1 MKKILLAAMAAAS
14 LSASAADTP
23 LWLRDVKISP
33 DGSKIAFTYKGDIFT
48 VPTAGGEATRLT
60 SQPSY
65 ESVPV
70 WSPDGRSIAFA
81 SDRYGNFDIFTV
93 AADGSSKTWK
103 RLTFNSASE
112 TPEAFTPDGKEVL
125 FSAAIQDPASSAQF
139 PSARMTELY
148 AVSVDGGAPRQYLA
162 TPARN
167 LSWAPDGKSF
177 VYEDVKGFEDVWR
190 KHHTSSVTRDIW
202 RYTPATG
209 KHERLVDL
217 AGEDLSPVDAGD
229 AIYFLSERA
238 PQKSLNVYRAEK
250 YDYASAKPVTQFKTH
265 PVRFLSR
272 AENGTMAFTCD
283 GEIYTLGAGSS
294 KPDKVAVD
302 IKGDFP
308 DELRKIGGSRGA
320 TGAVASPNG
329 KLVAFL
335 YRGDVFVTPVDYATT
350 KQISDTPEA
359 ESDLT
364 WGNDS
369 TLYYTS
375 ERDGK
380 ANIYR
385 ATIARSTTEEPDL
398 AHATIIAEEPVFKTD
413 SHERT
418 AAELSPD
425 GKKLAFILDRNKLA
439 VMDLKSKKVT
449 ELTDGSTHRQRNG
462 RFYYTWSPDSRWIAL
477 EIIDRKHDPY
487 SDVAIINVA
496 DGKLTNITN
505 SGYFDAEPKW
515 ILDGN
520 ALAFASERLGM
531 RNHASWGSQM
541 DVFFVFMNRD
551 AYDNFM
557 LSKEERELLPKASKK
572 ADADSIIN
580 VEYDGLSDRQVR
592 ITPMSTDLRD
602 AIVDADGKHLYFI
615 SGADDGC
622 FIWDYD
628 LEKKNLAMKRK
639 HSESSA
645 YFDSSADGKTL
656 FLFGGSLNKFGD
668 NLKPISYRVEKV
680 LDPAAEREFM
690 LDYMSREE
698 AERFY
703 TKDMH
708 GINWPQMTAHYRKF
722 LPHINNNYDF
732 AELLSEI
739 LGELNVSHTGGR
751 YQGAPSA
758 ELSERT
764 ASLGVLY
771 DLDYTGKGMRIAE
784 ILEKGPLYNLDPV
797 VEPGSII
804 EKINGN
810 AVTTETP
817 VDRLLADA
825 AGKRTLV
832 SIVGADGKNRDIV
845 VRPISSARQNALL
858 YDRWV
863 KQRAADV
870 DRLSGG
876 RLGYVHISS
885 MDDDSFRKAYSDLL
899 GKFNDREGVV
909 IDIRWNGGGR
919 LHEDIEVLLSGE
931 KYFTQEI
938 RGEATCDMPSRRW
951 NKPSIMVMCEACYS
965 NAHGTPWVYSHRG
978 LGKTV
983 GMPVPGTMTSVNW
996 VRMQDPTMI
1005 FGIPV
1010 VGYRLADGSVLENQQ
1025 LEPDVKVENTPEGI
1039 VAGEDAQIRAAVEEI
1054 LRHIDSKKK

>member
-272 AENGTMAFTCD
+272 AENGTMAFTYD

-462 RFYYTWSPDSRWIAL
+462 
-477 EIIDRKHDPY
+477 
-487 SDVAIINVA
+487 
-496 DGKLTNITN
+496 
-505 SGYFDAEPKW
+505 
-515 ILDGN
+515 
-520 ALAFASERLGM
+520 
-531 RNHASWGSQM
+531 
-541 DVFFVFMNRD
+541 
-551 AYDNFM
+551 
-557 LSKEERELLPKASKK
+557 
-572 ADADSIIN
+572 
-580 VEYDGLSDRQVR
+580 
-592 ITPMSTDLRD
+592 
-602 AIVDADGKHLYFI
+602 
-615 SGADDGC
+615 
-622 FIWDYD
+622 
-628 LEKKNLAMKRK
+628 
-639 HSESSA
+639 
-645 YFDSSADGKTL
+645 
-656 FLFGGSLNKFGD
+656 
-668 NLKPISYRVEKV
+668 
-680 LDPAAEREFM
+680 
-690 LDYMSREE
+690 
-698 AERFY
+698 
-703 TKDMH
+703 
-708 GINWPQMTAHYRKF
+708 
-722 LPHINNNYDF
+722 
-732 AELLSEI
+732 
-739 LGELNVSHTGGR
+739 
-751 YQGAPSA
+751 
-758 ELSERT
+758 
-764 ASLGVLY
+764 
-771 DLDYTGKGMRIAE
+771 
-784 ILEKGPLYNLDPV
+784 
-797 VEPGSII
+797 
-804 EKINGN
+804 
-810 AVTTETP
+810 
-817 VDRLLADA
+817 
-825 AGKRTLV
+825 
-832 SIVGADGKNRDIV
+832 
-845 VRPISSARQNALL
+845 
-858 YDRWV
+858 
-863 KQRAADV
+863 
-870 DRLSGG
+870 
-876 RLGYVHISS
+876 
-885 MDDDSFRKAYSDLL
+885 
-899 GKFNDREGVV
+899 
-909 IDIRWNGGGR
+909 
-919 LHEDIEVLLSGE
+919 
-931 KYFTQEI
+931 
-938 RGEATCDMPSRRW
+938 
-951 NKPSIMVMCEACYS
+951 
-965 NAHGTPWVYSHRG
+965 
-978 LGKTV
+978 
-983 GMPVPGTMTSVNW
+983 
-996 VRMQDPTMI
+996 
-1005 FGIPV
+1005 
-1010 VGYRLADGSVLENQQ
+1010 
-1025 LEPDVKVENTPEGI
+1025 
-1039 VAGEDAQIRAAVEEI
+1039 
-1054 LRHIDSKKK
+1054 

>member
-1 MKKILLAAMAAAS
+1 MKQTLITVCLGLVALTAAAEK
-14 LSASAADTP
+14 P
-23 LWLRDVKISP
+23 LWMRDVKISP
-33 DGSKIAFTYKGDIFT
+33 DGARIVFTYKGDIFT
-48 VPTAGGEATRLT
+48 VPVAGGEATRLT

-65 ESVPV
+65 EQLPV
-70 WSPDGRSIAFA
+70 WSPDGKTIAFA
-81 SDRYGNFDIFTV
+81 SDRYGNFDIFTI
-93 AADGSSKTWK
+93 AADGSSDSWN
-103 RLTFNSASE
+103 RLTYNSASE
-112 TPEAFTPDGKEVL
+112 LTEAFTPDGKNVL
-125 FSAAIQDPASSAQF
+125 FSATIQDPATSAQF
-139 PSARMTELY
+139 PSGRLTELY
-148 AVSVDGGAPRQYLA
+148 SVPVAGGATTQYLP

-167 LSWAPDGKSF
+167 ISWAPDGKSF

-202 RYTPATG
+202 RYTPSTG
-209 KHERLVDL
+209 KHERLVDR

-229 AIYFLSERA
+229 ALYFLSERGKS
-238 PQKSLNVYRAEK
+238 KSLNVYRAGK
-250 YDYASAKPVTQFKTH
+250 GDYSNAVQVTDFGTH

-272 AENGTMAFTCD
+272 AANGTMAFTYD
-283 GEIYTLGAGSS
+283 GEIYTLAPGG
-294 KPDKVAVD
+294 KPAKLPVKV
-302 IKGDFP
+302 KGDFA
-308 DELRKIGGSRGA
+308 DELKKISTTRAAGA
-320 TGAVASPNG
+320 TASPNG
-329 KLVAFL
+329 KMVALL

-350 KQISDTPEA
+350 KQISNTPEA
-359 ESDLT
+359 ESDLS

-375 ERDGK
+375 ERDGL

-385 ATIARSTTEEPDL
+385 ATIARTSADEPDMV
-398 AHATIIAEEPVFKTD
+398 HATVIAEEPVFKTD
-413 SHERT
+413 KHERT
-418 AAELSPD
+418 FAQLSPD
-425 GKKLAFILDRNKLA
+425 GKKLAFILDRTKLA
-439 VMDLKSKKVT
+439 VMDLKTKKVT

-487 SDVAIINVA
+487 SDVAIINVE

-515 ILDGN
+515 IMDGN
-520 ALAFASERLGM
+520 ALAFSTERLGM

-551 AYDNFM
+551 AYDRYM
-557 LSKEERELLPKASKK
+557 LSKEERELLDKKTKK
-572 ADADSIIN
+572 ADSDSIIN
-580 VEYDGLSDRQVR
+580 VEYEGLSDRQVR
-592 ITPMSTDLRD
+592 VTPMSTDLRD
-602 AIVDADGKHLYFI
+602 QIVDSDGKHLYFI
-615 SGADDGC
+615 SHADEGV

-628 LEKKNLAMKRK
+628 LEKKDLTMKRR
-639 HSESSA
+639 HSDSSA

-668 NLKPISYRVEKV
+668 SLKPITFRAEKT

-690 LDYMSREE
+690 FDYMAREE
-698 AERFY
+698 GQRFY
-703 TKDMH
+703 TPDMH
-708 GINWPQMTAHYRKF
+708 GIDWPAMTAHYRRF

-732 AELLSEI
+732 AELLSEV

-751 YQGAPSA
+751 FQGAPSA
-758 ELSERT
+758 GVSENT
-764 ASLGVLY
+764 AALGLLY
-771 DLDYTGKGMRIAE
+771 DLSYTGKGMRIAE
-784 ILEKGPLYNLDPV
+784 VLEKGPFYNLSPEVGAGDIV
-797 VEPGSII
+797 TA
-804 EKINGN
+804 ING
-810 AVTTETP
+810 AEITTTMP

-832 SIVGADGKNRDIV
+832 TVQGIDGKSRDIV
-845 VRPISSARQNALL
+845 VRPITNGRQNGLL

-870 DRLSGG
+870 DRLSNG

-885 MDDDSFRKAYSDLL
+885 MDDDSFRKVYSDLL
-899 GKFNDREGVV
+899 GKYNDREGVV
-909 IDIRWNGGGR
+909 LDIRWNGGGR
-919 LHEDIEVLLSGE
+919 LHEDIEVLMSGE

-938 RGEATCDMPSRRW
+938 RGDQTCDMPSRRW
-951 NKPSIMVMCEACYS
+951 NKPSIMVMSEACYS

-978 LGKTV
+978 LGKLV

-996 VRMQDPTMI
+996 VRMQDPTMV

-1025 LEPDVKVENTPEGI
+1025 LEPDFKVENTPEGL
-1039 VAGEDAQIRAAVEEI
+1039 VAGEDAQLRKAVEEL
-1054 LRHIDSKKK
+1054 LRQINAKK

>member
-1 MKKILLAAMAAAS
+1 MKNLVLTLLAASA
-14 LSASAADTP
+14 LSATAADAP

-33 DGSKIAFTYKGDIFT
+33 DGSHIAFTYKGDIFT
-48 VPTAGGEATRLT
+48 VPASGGEATRLT

-65 ESVPV
+65 DQLPV
-70 WSPDGRSIAFA
+70 WSPDGKTIAFA

-93 AADGSSKTWK
+93 AADGSSGTWK
-103 RLTFNSASE
+103 RLTYNSASE
-112 TPEAFTPDGKEVL
+112 LPEAFTPDGKEVL
-125 FSAAIQDPASSAQF
+125 FSATIQDPATSAQF
-139 PSARMTELY
+139 PTGRMTELY
-148 AVSVDGGAPRQYLA
+148 AVPVSGGATRQYLA

-209 KHERLVDL
+209 KHERLVDRP
-217 AGEDLSPVDAGD
+217 GEDLSPVDAGN
-229 AIYFLSERA
+229 AIYFLSERE
-238 PQKSLNVYRAEK
+238 PSKSLNVYRADK
-250 YDYASAKPVTQFKTH
+250 GDYTAAKQVTNFKTH

-272 AENGTMAFTCD
+272 AANGTMAFTYD
-283 GEIYTLGAGSS
+283 GEIYTLADGSS
-294 KPDKVAVD
+294 KAVKVPVS

-320 TGAVASPNG
+320 TGAVGSPNG

-335 YRGDVFVTPVDYATT
+335 YRGDVFVTPVEYATT

-359 ESDLT
+359 ESDLA

-385 ATIARSTTEEPDL
+385 ATIARTGEEPDL
-398 AHATIIAEEPVFKTD
+398 AHATVIAEEPVFKTD

-418 AAELSPD
+418 AAKLSPD

-439 VMDLKSKKVT
+439 VMDMKSKKVT

-487 SDVAIINVA
+487 SDVAIINVE

-515 ILDGN
+515 ILGGD
-520 ALAFASERLGM
+520 ALAFSTERLGM

-551 AYDNFM
+551 AYDRFM
-557 LSKEERELLPKASKK
+557 LPKEEKELLKNGGKK
-572 ADADSIIN
+572 EKNDTIIN

-602 AIVDADGKHLYFI
+602 QIVDSDGKHLYFI
-615 SGADDGC
+615 SGADEGS
-622 FIWDYD
+622 FTWDYD
-628 LEKKNLAMKRK
+628 LEKKSLSMKRK
-639 HSESSA
+639 HPESA
-645 YFDSSADGKTL
+645 YFDISADGKTI

-668 NLKPISYRVEKV
+668 NIKPISYRVEKT
-680 LDPAAEREFM
+680 LDPAAERAFM
-690 LDYMSREE
+690 FDNMAREE

-708 GINWPQMTAHYRKF
+708 GIDWPAMTAHYRKF

-751 YQGAPSA
+751 YQGNSGA
-758 ELSERT
+758 EMSERT

-784 ILEKGPLYNLDPV
+784 ILEKGPLYNIDSAIA
-797 VEPGSII
+797 PGAVI
-804 EKINGN
+804 EKINGE
-810 AVTTETP
+810 TISTEMP
-817 VDRLLADA
+817 ADRLLADA
-825 AGKRTLV
+825 AGKRTLITV
-832 SIVGADGKNRDIV
+832 KGTDGTTKDIV
-845 VRPISSARQNALL
+845 VRPISSGRHSALL

-885 MDDDSFRKAYSDLL
+885 MDDDSFRKVYSDLL
-899 GKFNDREGVV
+899 GKYNDREGVV

-951 NKPSIMVMCEACYS
+951 NKPSVMVMAEPCYS

-996 VRMQDPTMI
+996 VRMQDPTLI

-1025 LEPDVKVENTPEGI
+1025 LEPDIRVENTPEGI
-1039 VAGEDAQIRAAVEEI
+1039 VAGEDAQLRAAVES
-1054 LRHIDSKKK
+1054 LLKDIDSKKK

>member
-1 MKKILLAAMAAAS
+1 MKKILFATLAAVSVSAAATE
-14 LSASAADTP
+14 TP

-33 DGSKIAFTYKGDIFT
+33 DGSRIAFTYKGDIFT
-48 VPTAGGEATRLT
+48 VPAAGGEATRLT

-65 ESVPV
+65 EQLPV
-70 WSPDGRSIAFA
+70 WSPDGKTIAFA

-93 AADGSSKTWK
+93 AADGSSSTWK
-103 RLTFNSASE
+103 RLTYNSASE
-112 TPEAFTPDGKEVL
+112 LPEAFTPDGKEVL

-139 PSARMTELY
+139 PSARLTELY
-148 AVSVDGGAPRQYLA
+148 AVPAAGGSARQYLA

-209 KHERLVDL
+209 KHERLIDRP
-217 AGEDLSPVDAGD
+217 GEDLSPADAGD
-229 AIYFLSERA
+229 AVYFLSERA
-238 PQKSLNVYRAEK
+238 PSKSLNVYKAEK
-250 YDYASAKPVTQFKTH
+250 GDYSQARQVTSFKTH

-272 AENGTMAFTCD
+272 AENGTLAFTYD
-283 GEIYTLGAGSS
+283 GEIYTLAPGAA
-294 KPDKVAVD
+294 KPAKTNVS
-302 IKGDFP
+302 IKGDFA
-308 DELRKIGGSRGA
+308 DELRKISGSRGA
-320 TGAVASPNG
+320 TGACASPNG

-335 YRGDVFVTPVDYATT
+335 YRGDVFVTPVEYATT

-359 ESDLT
+359 ESDLS

-385 ATIARSTTEEPDL
+385 ATIARAADDEPDL
-398 AHATIIAEEPVFKTD
+398 AHATIIDEQPVFKTD
-413 SHERT
+413 GHERT
-418 AAELSPD
+418 LASLSPD

-439 VMDLKSKKVT
+439 VMDIKTKKVK
-449 ELTDGSTHRQRNG
+449 ELTDGSTYRQRNG

-487 SDVAIINVA
+487 TDVAIINVD

-505 SGYFDAEPKW
+505 SGYFDSEPKW
-515 ILDGN
+515 ILGGN
-520 ALAFASERLGM
+520 ALAFGTERLGM

-557 LSKEERELLPKASKK
+557 LPKEERELASKGTK
-572 ADADSIIN
+572 KEKSDSVIN

-592 ITPMSTDLRD
+592 VTPLSTDLRD
-602 AIVDADGKHLYFI
+602 MITDSDGKHLYFI
-615 SGADDGC
+615 SGADEGC

-628 LEKKNLAMKRK
+628 LEKKNLSMKRR

-645 YFDSSADGKTL
+645 YFDSSADGKTI

-668 NLKPISYRVEKV
+668 TLKPISYRAEKV
-680 LDPAAEREFM
+680 LDPAAERAFM
-690 LDYMSREE
+690 FDYMAREE

-708 GINWPQMTAHYRKF
+708 GVDWPAMTAHYRKF

-751 YQGAPSA
+751 YQGSPAA

-771 DLDYTGKGMRIAE
+771 DLDYSGKGVRIAE
-784 ILEKGPLYNLDPV
+784 ILEQGPLYNIDAAV
-797 VEPGSII
+797 TPGAVI
-804 EKINGN
+804 EKING
-810 AVTTETP
+810 TP
-817 VDRLLADA
+817 VTAEMPADRLLADA
-825 AGKRTLV
+825 AGKRTLI
-832 SIVGADGKNRDIV
+832 SLTDTDGKSHDIV
-845 VRPISSARQNALL
+845 VRPVSSARHNALL

-885 MDDDSFRKAYSDLL
+885 MDDGSFRKVYSDLL
-899 GKFNDREGVV
+899 GKYNDREGVV

-951 NKPSIMVMCEACYS
+951 NKPSVMLMAEPCYS

-996 VRMQDPTMI
+996 VRMQDPTMV

-1039 VAGEDAQIRAAVEEI
+1039 VTGDDAQLRAAVET
-1054 LRHIDSKKK
+1054 LLKDIDSRKK